1 MVYARFFRISLIF
14 CCIIN
19 FYYICSMKTI
29 LTIFAALLLFSC
41 NKSEKLTPGKSILH
55 KLEVTYK
62 PQFNHSYFTFEVN
75 YPNGNVDAVYQ
86 TNTNNTVTR
95 TVFVSNV
102 DVLISGNSYYTIQ
115 GVDTMIIKLDNVTIE
130 HFIGSGYS
138 NVFRVN

>member
-1 MVYARFFRISLIF
+1 
-14 CCIIN
+14 
-19 FYYICSMKTI
+19 MKTI

-62 PQFNHSYFTFEVN
+62 PQFNNSYFTFEVN

-95 TVFVSNV
+95 TVYVSNT
-102 DVLISGNSYYTIQ
+102 DVLISGNSYYTTQ
-115 GVDTMIIKLDNVTIE
+115 GVDTMIIRLDNVTIE

-138 NVFRVN
+138 NVLRVN